1 MDPAVV
7 LHLLGTLAALS
18 CSKFEKG
25 VEARLLQQRA
35 LDVLAFSAKAMLKI
49 RDGPSRPIILAHTL
63 GARTLLNLTTCF
75 NERTTYDQAIEC
87 WIGHESFMERHEQH
101 KTRGGNCAKKKNHA
115 DQIMMRACHTR
126 TKS

>member
-35 LDVLAFSAKAMLKI
+35 LDVLAFSAKAMLNTVSYH
-49 RDGPSRPIILAHTL
+49 GFYVLFGL
-63 GARTLLNLTTCF
+63 
-75 NERTTYDQAIEC
+75 
-87 WIGHESFMERHEQH
+87 
-101 KTRGGNCAKKKNHA
+101 
-115 DQIMMRACHTR
+115 
-126 TKS
+126 